1 MSWSDY
7 LFDSDRKQ
15 RKDLISHQE
24 EIGDL
29 HIENANLEARIEKL
43 ERENGE
49 IKLVCLALIEALTD
63 RELITEQ
70 GFMDIV
76 RRIDRED
83 GTQNGQYKGRII
95 HKLQP
100 DLEPLPKQDIRLDFS
115 SAKQKPESFNT

>member
-24 EIGDL
+24 EIHDL
-29 HIENANLEARIEKL
+29 HQDNADLEARIEKL

-70 GFMDIV
+70 SFMEIV

-83 GTQNGQYKGRII
+83 GTQNGQYKGRIL

-100 DLEPLPKQDIRLDFS
+100 QSEPLSKQDIKLDFS
-115 SAKQKPESFNT
+115 SAKQKPESFNK